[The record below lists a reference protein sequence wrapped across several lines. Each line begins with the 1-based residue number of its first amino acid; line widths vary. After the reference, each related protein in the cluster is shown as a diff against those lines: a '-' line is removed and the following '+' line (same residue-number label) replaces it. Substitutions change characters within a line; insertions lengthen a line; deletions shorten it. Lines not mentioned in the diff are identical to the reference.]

1 MAMTI
6 TLAIRKRWVR
16 PEGTKRQGCQS
27 YCREAHCTRVPL
39 EPRTVTV
46 VMEVK
51 KLVVPLCY
59 YSESVFDKGHDDE
72 EAANGGKEA
81 IQDRG

>member
-1 MAMTI
+1 MSVLLSRSA
-6 TLAIRKRWVR
+6 LHKSS
-16 PEGTKRQGCQS
+16 P
-27 YCREAHCTRVPL
+27 

-51 KLVVPLCY
+51 KLVAPLCY